1 MATLFGGAIQTTF
14 AAVSFAGAGYLFKSF
29 DNNGYLDEV
38 RRHNKALEDLAK
50 SKEVYYENEV
60 KRRDKIQRLRQ
71 QLSDANQDINTTNAA
86 LDNLRKVLARTSAIQ
101 RSRKDRGEPTIGD
114 FYRPSDKMKEYQ
126 LMFAGAVGIPLG
138 YLAYIIL

>member
-29 DNNGYLDEV
+29 DKSGYLDEV

-50 SKEVYYENEV
+50 SKEAFYESEV

-86 LDNLRKVLARTSAIQ
+86 LDNLRKVLARVSAIQ
-101 RSRKDRGEPTIGD
+101 RARKEPTID
-114 FYRPSDKMKEYQ
+114 AFYKPSDKMKEYQ
-126 LMFAGAVGIPLG
+126 LMFVGAVGIPLG